1 MCLVCW
7 GAYWRQAGAES
18 GASWSQA
25 GVRFGV
31 KQWNQQTGSEVTCL
45 QWAEEGTET
54 SWLLLEE
61 KTGEECLMILM
72 ECMSQIPQLL
82 NWQWESGIPKKCS
95 LHFEQ
100 VKGSHHVHQMKMKTL

>member
-7 GAYWRQAGAES
+7 EASWQQAGAAS

-25 GVRFGV
+25 EVRFGV

-45 QWAEEGTET
+45 QQAEEGTGT

-61 KTGEECLMILM
+61 KTGVE
-72 ECMSQIPQLL
+72 
-82 NWQWESGIPKKCS
+82 
-95 LHFEQ
+95 
-100 VKGSHHVHQMKMKTL
+100 